1 MFKCF
6 ANNQTLS
13 LKGLMD
19 ADQYFSSLK
28 GFFAEEEEE
37 EKKKHI
43 SLSLKNWFSPSCVN
57 DRFTCREKKPVKKK
71 KKLNVEVLGSL

>member
-37 EKKKHI
+37 KKKTHKLEPKKLI
-43 SLSLKNWFSPSCVN
+43 LSLMCEWQIHMSREEARKKN
-57 DRFTCREKKPVKKK
+57 KKIKCWSVG
-71 KKLNVEVLGSL
+71 ES